1 MEMNPVIEHSW
12 SGISLPRDIEVLRA
26 DEKHGAFAI
35 EPLVAGYG
43 TFVGNALRRVLLSSL
58 HGAAIVLIS
67 IPQVTHEFSSVSG
80 MIEDVTAL
88 ILNLKQVR
96 FRYHGDQAIRLT
108 LKVTAEPGEGSFY
121 VRAGDIDTTPE
132 GGGAPRITVL
142 NPELHIATLSRKPR
156 APVTFEMTLWV
167 DSSYGYASP
176 EDHKLKYYHAQDGS
190 RSVSFGIDAKT
201 GARCEVVPPSS
212 EHEYIPIDSIY
223 RPISR
228 VNFRVRPTQSSGAA
242 RAERLELE
250 IDGDGSVT
258 PREALALSAKILKE
272 QMSVFALFREE
283 EGEPTYEAPVDQE
296 QSFNENLYRQ
306 VDELELSV
314 RSSNCLKSANIT
326 YIGELVQKTGAEM
339 LKTKNF
345 GRKSLRE
352 LEEVLGS
359 MNLQLGMKID
369 GWSPDNAPK
378 KK

>member
-12 SGISLPRDIEVLRA
+12 SGVSLPRDIEVIRA
-26 DEKHGAFAI
+26 DEKHGVFAI
-35 EPLVAGYG
+35 GPFVSGYG

-58 HGAAIVLIS
+58 HGAAIVLIK
-67 IPQVTHEFSSVSG
+67 IPQVTHEFCSVPNV
-80 MIEDVTAL
+80 IEDVTAI

-96 FRYHGDQAIRLT
+96 FRYHGDQAICLT
-108 LKVTAEPGEGSFY
+108 LKVTAEPGEGSCY

-132 GGGAPRITVL
+132 HGAPRISVL

-156 APVTFEMTLWV
+156 TPVTFEMTLWV
-167 DSSYGYASP
+167 DSSYGYSSP
-176 EDHKLKYYHAQDGS
+176 EDHKLKYYAAQDGS
-190 RSVSFGIDAKT
+190 RSLSFGVDAKT
-201 GARCEVVPPSS
+201 GARCEVVPHRS

-228 VNFRVRPTQSSGAA
+228 VNFRVQPIQSTGAA
-242 RAERLELE
+242 RAERLEIE

-283 EGEPTYEAPVDQE
+283 EGEPAYEAPVDLE

>member
-12 SGISLPRDIEVLRA
+12 GGLRLPRDIEVIRS
-26 DEKHGAFAI
+26 DEKRGVFAI
-35 EPLVAGYG
+35 EPLQAGYG
-43 TFVGNALRRVLLSSL
+43 VFVGNALRRVLLSSL
-58 HGAAIVLIS
+58 HGAAVVLIS
-67 IPQVTHEFSSVSG
+67 IPQVTHEFNSVPG
-80 MIEDVTAL
+80 VIEDVTAI

-96 FRYHGDQAIRLT
+96 FRYSGEQAVRLT
-108 LKVTAEPGEGSFY
+108 LKVVAEPGEGSWY

-132 GGGAPRITVL
+132 HGGAPLVTVL

-167 DSSYGYASP
+167 DSSYGYAGP
-176 EDHKLKYYHAQDGS
+176 EDHKLKYYQLDSARPTVIGVDG
-190 RSVSFGIDAKT
+190 KT
-201 GARCEVVPPSS
+201 GARCEVVPAAS

-228 VNFRVRPTQSSGAA
+228 VNFRVQPTQVGGA
-242 RAERLELE
+242 RADRLEIE
-250 IDGDGSVT
+250 VDGDGSVT
-258 PREALALSAKILKE
+258 PREAIALSAKILKE
-272 QMSVFALFREE
+272 QMSVFVLFREE
-283 EGEPTYEAPVDQE
+283 VGEPAYEAPVDQE
-296 QSFNENLYRQ
+296 QTFNENLYRQ

-326 YIGELVQKTGAEM
+326 YIGELVQKTGPEM

-352 LEEVLGS
+352 LEEVLSS

>member
-12 SGISLPRDIEVLRA
+12 SGIRLPSDIEVIQSDDKR
-26 DEKHGAFAI
+26 GAFVI
-35 EPLVAGYG
+35 GPLESGYG

-67 IPQVTHEFSSVSG
+67 IPQVTHEFSSVPG
-80 MIEDVTAL
+80 VVEDVTAI

-108 LKVTAEPGEGSFY
+108 LKVTAEPGEGSYY

-132 GGGAPRITVL
+132 HGAPRITVL

-167 DSSYGYASP
+167 DSSYGYAGP
-176 EDHKLKYYHAQDGS
+176 DDHKLKYYHQDPS
-190 RSVSFGIDAKT
+190 RPIVIGVDAKT
-201 GARCEVVPPSS
+201 GARCEVVPVAS

-228 VNFRVRPTQSSGAA
+228 VNFRVQDASAPSAA
-242 RAERLELE
+242 RGDRLEIE

-272 QMSVFALFREE
+272 QMSVFVLFREE
-283 EGEPTYEAPVDQE
+283 VGEPAYEAPVDQE
-296 QSFNENLYRQ
+296 QTFNENLYRQ

-314 RSSNCLKSANIT
+314 RSSNCLKSASIT